1 MILYFVLILVASY
14 AVAVASYA
22 LASKEQR
29 CFMARVHKLKWRCHS
44 CYPCRL
50 NFDRALDWLQDKEP
64 EIKISYVGYGHG
76 ISATM
81 QQYQQQRNLLQQM
94 QAQSLP
100 TATSPVS
107 NRKPGT

>member
-50 NFDRALDWLQDKEP
+50 NFDRALDWLQDKEQ
-64 EIKISYVGYGHG
+64 ETKTSYVGYGHG
-76 ISATM
+76 IVYTM
-81 QQYQQQRNLLQQM
+81 QQQKQQRNLLQQM
-94 QAQSLP
+94 ANQRLLP
-100 TATSPVS
+100 ITKPVS